1 MAFGLITTGQGMPTR
16 AVKNFT
22 MCSKCHTFA
31 KLMSKLYI
39 RKSKFV
45 LITSILFS
53 TEDFVPVE
61 VIGGGITK
69 KQFTQ
74 KNEKREYQNNYKEE
88 FGSPILQFNYPL
100 SQFLS
105 QVNTKSHRNK
115 G

>member
-74 KNEKREYQNNYKEE
+74 KMKKENTKIITKRSLEAQYYN
-88 FGSPILQFNYPL
+88 STILLAN
-100 SQFLS
+100 LS